1 MLLLIPG
8 PVMTRPEVRAALGV
22 DIAPWDLD
30 FAKIY
35 AGVRSRL
42 LRIANGVD
50 GEHTVLPLPGCGH
63 FVIEAAIRSLIP
75 AGGRLLIPMT
85 GSYSDRFVRLAREA
99 GRDPVPLPI
108 VQTEIISADVVTEAL
123 QRDPTISHV
132 GLVQSE
138 TGSGVVHDVDTVGAA
153 VRAQGRRMI
162 VDAVSA
168 FGALPMDIS
177 AHPEIDAVVFTGNK
191 CLEGLPGNAYCV
203 ARIDRVEANAG
214 IAGSWSFDL
223 ADIHAH
229 IGHGRDGRPRFTP
242 PAQSINALNTALDFF
257 DAEGGRVGRL
267 ARYTQ
272 NMRTLYDGMVGLGL
286 TPFVHP
292 DHQGPIIVN
301 VHAPADPSWNLQRFV
316 DALKVHGVLISN
328 YYNTPTPGFR
338 VGCIGA
344 IAPADMAGAVAAM
357 DLALNDIGINNRAG
371 ETQ

>member
-22 DIAPWDLD
+22 DIAPWDFD
-30 FAKIY
+30 FRHVY
-35 AGVRSRL
+35 AGVRHRL

-63 FVIEAAIRSLIP
+63 FVIEAAIRSFLPLGGRVLIP
-75 AGGRLLIPMT
+75 LT

-108 VQTEIISADVVTEAL
+108 LQTQIISPDAVVEAL
-123 QRDPTISHV
+123 KSDPTVTHV

-138 TGSGVVHDVDTVGAA
+138 TGSGVVHDVDAIGAA
-153 VRAQGRRMI
+153 VNAQGRRMI

-168 FGALPMDIS
+168 FGALPLDIS
-177 AHPEIDAVVFTGNK
+177 AHPEIDVAVFTANK
-191 CLEGLPGNAYCV
+191 CLEGLPGNAYAV
-203 ARIDRVEANAG
+203 ARVDRLEQCAG

-223 ADIHAH
+223 SDVHSNV
-229 IGHGRDGRPRFTP
+229 GHRGDGRPRFTP

-257 DAEGGRVGRL
+257 DAEGGRTARL
-267 ARYTQ
+267 ARYTA

-286 TPFVHP
+286 TPFVQP

-301 VHAPADPSWNLQRFV
+301 VHAPADPAWNLQRFV
-316 DALKVHGVLISN
+316 DALKLRGVLISN

-344 IAPADMAGAVAAM
+344 ITPTDMAGAVAAM
-357 DLALNDIGINNRAG
+357 DLALNDIGVNNRAG
-371 ETQ
+371 ENP

>member
-22 DIAPWDLD
+22 DFAPWDFD
-30 FAKIY
+30 FRPIY
-35 AGVRSRL
+35 ASVRERL

-63 FVIEAAIRSLIP
+63 FVIEAAIRSFLP
-75 AGGRLLIPMT
+75 AGGRLLVPMT
-85 GSYSDRFVRLAREA
+85 GSYGERFVRLAREA

-108 VQTEIISADVVTEAL
+108 PQTEIITPDAVAEAL

-138 TGSGVVHDVDTVGAA
+138 TGSGVVHDVDTIGAA
-153 VRAQGRRMI
+153 VKAQGRRMI

-168 FGALPMDIS
+168 FGAVPLDIS
-177 AHPEIDAVVFTGNK
+177 VHPEIDAVVFTANK
-191 CLEGLPGNAYCV
+191 CLEALPGNAYAL
-203 ARIDRVEANAG
+203 ARIDRLDACAG

-223 ADIHAH
+223 SDVHAH

-257 DAEGGRVGRL
+257 DAEGGRAARL
-267 ARYTQ
+267 VRYTD
-272 NMRTLYDGMVGLGL
+272 NMHTLYDGMAALGL
-286 TPFVHP
+286 TPFVQP
-292 DHQGPIIVN
+292 GHQGPIIVN
-301 VHAPADPSWNLQRFV
+301 VQAPDDPAWQLQRFV
-316 DALKVHGVLISN
+316 DALKLRGVLISN

-344 IAPADMAGAVAAM
+344 ITPSDMTDAVTAI

-371 ETQ
+371 ENP